1 LSPETDLV
9 TTKGDLLVG
18 TAADTLARQGVGID
32 GYRVTAASGETNGLK
47 YDMPS
52 LPVFA
57 DASARDAAFGGT
69 GEKVLAE
76 GQFAFTE
83 DTNTT
88 WFYTGA
94 VWSPVSG
101 QFATAQTN
109 STQSTASTTYVDL
122 STVTEVTVTTG
133 TSALCVW
140 HSAANNATS
149 NAGIYVSVAVS
160 GATTV
165 AASDTIS
172 CLIQMPT
179 SASSGLYI
187 PMSSGHI
194 FTGLTAGSNTFTIK
208 YRTSSGTAFFNTR
221 GIQVVAL

>member
-1 LSPETDLV
+1 MGANAQTSVP
-9 TTKGDLLVG
+9 
-18 TAADTLARQGVGID
+18 AFADGQVLTGQQQTEINTGI
-32 GYRVTAASGETNGLK
+32 
-47 YDMPS
+47 
-52 LPVFA
+52 PVFA
-57 DASARDAAFGGT
+57 DSAARDAAFGGT

-83 DTNTT
+83 DANTT

-122 STVTEVTVTTG
+122 ATVTSVTVTTG

-140 HSAANNATS
+140 HASGLNATG
-149 NAGIYVSVAVS
+149 NAGIFVSVAVS

-165 AASDTIS
+165 AASDTIAN
-172 CLIQMPT
+172 LVQTP
-179 SASSGLYI
+179 SSSLGVYFPI
-187 PMSSGHI
+187 HSGHI

-208 YRTSSGTAFFNTR
+208 FRTGSGTAFFDTR

>member
-1 LSPETDLV
+1 MGANAV
-9 TTKGDLLVG
+9 TTVPVYTAGEIL
-18 TAADTLARQGVGID
+18 TAADLNITNSGI
-32 GYRVTAASGETNGLK
+32 
-47 YDMPS
+47 
-52 LPVFA
+52 PVFA
-57 DASARDAAFGGT
+57 DSTARDAAFGGT

-109 STQSTASTTYVDL
+109 STQSTTSTTYVDL
-122 STVTEVTVTTG
+122 ATVTSVTVTTG

-140 HSAANNATS
+140 HAAGINATG
-149 NAGIYVSVAVS
+149 NAGIFVSVAVS

-165 AASDTIS
+165 AASDTIAN
-172 CLIQMPT
+172 LVQTP
-179 SASSGLYI
+179 SSSLGIYFPI
-187 PMSSGHI
+187 HSGHI

-208 YRTSSGTAFFNTR
+208 FRTSSGTAFFDTR